1 MGVVSLFGLE
11 TRRGGRRRRMKYT
24 DSQLNRIYDRTSG
37 YCHICCKKLSFKNYG
52 RYGERG
58 AWHVEHSR
66 PRARGGTDHGNNL
79 YAACIDCN
87 LEKSTAS
94 TRAARGWHGR
104 RKAPLSR
111 SRRIEAKRSAAV
123 AGGILGAAVGA
134 LAGPWGVVAGALIG
148 AKLGQEADP
157 NER

>member
-1 MGVVSLFGLE
+1 MA
-11 TRRGGRRRRMKYT
+11 YT
-24 DSQLNRIYDRTSG
+24 SEQLNRIYDRTSG

-87 LEKSTAS
+87 LEKSTVS
-94 TRAARGWHGR
+94 TRAARSWHGR

-111 SRRIEAKRSAAV
+111 NRRIEAKRSATV
-123 AGGILGAAVGA
+123 AGGILGAVVGA
-134 LAGPWGVVAGALIG
+134 LGGPWCAIAGALIG
-148 AKLGQEADP
+148 AKLGHEADP